1 MEYLSY
7 DLNSDFIDNFRNT
20 SDENNFITKII
31 ENNKIEIILNHLT
44 CINKNFK
51 NYHYLFIQK
60 FFYKLLYFSENYV
73 IIDDFK

>member
-20 SDENNFITKII
+20 SDENNIITKLVK
-31 ENNKIEIILNHLT
+31 NNNNEIILNHIT
-44 CINKNFK
+44 CINKNIK
-51 NYHYLFIQK
+51 MQHNLYIQK
-60 FFYKLLYFSENYV
+60 FFYKLLFFSENYV